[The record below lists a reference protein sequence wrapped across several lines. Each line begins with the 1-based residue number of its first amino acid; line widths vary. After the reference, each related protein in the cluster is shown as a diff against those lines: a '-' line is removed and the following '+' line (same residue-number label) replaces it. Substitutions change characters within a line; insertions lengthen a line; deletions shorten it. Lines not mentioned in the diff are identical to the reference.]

1 MTDTSV
7 TIAQRLAFLE
17 RELDRLGRS
26 ADDMEHD
33 LMLNPTDAWSGR
45 RLVAIYAVTGQTW
58 SKIRELRAEQTRRD
72 PMIHFDHDAE
82 IDEAAD
88 QAWRR
93 ALC

>member
-26 ADDMEHD
+26 ADDIEHE

-45 RLVAIYAVTGQTW
+45 RLKAIYAVAGQTW
-58 SKIRELRAEQTRRD
+58 SKIRELRAEQSRHYTA
-72 PMIHFDHDAE
+72 IHFDLDTEA
-82 IDEAAD
+82 DDAAD
-88 QAWRR
+88 LAWRR

>member
-26 ADDMEHD
+26 ADDMEHE
-33 LMLNPTDAWSGR
+33 LQQNPTDEWSGR
-45 RLVAIYAVTGQTW
+45 RLGAIYAVAGQTW
-58 SKIRELRAEQTRRD
+58 SKIRELRAEQSRQITV
-72 PMIHFDHDAE
+72 IHFDRDAE
-82 IDEAAD
+82 LDDAAD
-88 QAWRR
+88 LAWRR